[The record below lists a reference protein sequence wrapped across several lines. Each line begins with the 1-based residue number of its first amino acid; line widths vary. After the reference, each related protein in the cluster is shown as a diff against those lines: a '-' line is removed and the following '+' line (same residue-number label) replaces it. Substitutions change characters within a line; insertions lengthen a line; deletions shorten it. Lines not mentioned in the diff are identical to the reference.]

1 MIDFVAL
8 ANLLEEREVGK
19 TCKDIFIDT
28 LPDEAPKGIVLRSSI
43 AGDEI
48 DYYLPGLMKATFRLI
63 VRASFHSDGLEMI
76 QKAIQALTVWQ
87 PTKIGNMRVR
97 SCRPITTPMVY
108 PLSNGNLRE
117 FSVNMKIIYD
127 ELTEEEPE
135 VEQTPEN
142 GEQEQENPTP

>member
-8 ANLLEEREVGK
+8 AELLEQSGVGK

-28 LPDEAPKGIVLRSSI
+28 LPDEASKGIVLRSSI

-63 VRASFHSDGLEMI
+63 ARASFHSDGLDMI
-76 QKAIQALTVWQ
+76 QKATNALTIWQ
-87 PTKIGNMRVR
+87 PRKIGNMYVR
-97 SCRPITTPMVY
+97 NCRPITTPMIY

-127 ELTEEEPE
+127 ELKEDDTED
-135 VEQTPEN
+135 
-142 GEQEQENPTP
+142 GEQQEDPTP

>member
-8 ANLLEEREVGK
+8 AQLLEEKEVGK

-28 LPDEAPKGIVLRSSI
+28 LPDEASKGIVLRSSI
-43 AGDEI
+43 SGDEI

-63 VRASFHSDGLEMI
+63 ARASFHSDGLEMI

-87 PTKIGNMRVR
+87 PRKIGNMRVR

-127 ELTEEEPE
+127 DLTEE
-135 VEQTPEN
+135 TEN
-142 GEQEQENPTP
+142 TEETEDGEKQENPTP